1 MIWLRD
7 GTVLAPNPVV
17 MHQTKTGLAAL
28 ADSYG
33 LERSELH
40 QLRLLSERLF
50 DQLREELSLQ
60 VHSLVRVLEVRQSA
74 ETMVEFCTDPHA
86 QHLAILGFDGEAAV
100 IVRLERSLALALID
114 AVFHADKPARDPA
127 THEKLTSTE
136 EYIVTNTLGTAL
148 VAVLRRVFTLFF
160 GSRTDLELMR
170 MEHSP
175 QLVPDAFPP
184 GELFAT
190 SGVRC
195 VIGTGGGDIDIAL
208 PLSAILQVRAR
219 LVPVRNKVSDT
230 TAELKQIRT
239 YLAGAAME
247 LEAVLGR
254 KPLPLSEIR
263 ALTVGSTILLQKV
276 NNGVACVELH
286 CQGQPLFAGTVV
298 QHRGWNRFLIQ
309 RQGECDGNC

>member
-1 MIWLRD
+1 
-7 GTVLAPNPVV
+7 

-50 DQLREELSLQ
+50 DQLREELSRQ
-60 VHSLVRVLEVRQSA
+60 VHAPVRVLEVRQSA
-74 ETMVEFCTDPHA
+74 ESMIEFCTDPHA

-114 AVFHADKPARDPA
+114 AIFRAEKPARDAA
-127 THEKLTSTE
+127 THEKLTPTE
-136 EYIVTNTLGTAL
+136 EYIVTNTLGSALETA
-148 VAVLRRVFTLFF
+148 LRRVFTLFF
-160 GSRTDLELMR
+160 GSRMNLQLMR

-195 VIGTGGGDIDIAL
+195 MVGTGGGSIDVAM
-208 PLSAILQVRAR
+208 PLSAILQVRTR
-219 LVPVRNKVSDT
+219 LVPVRAKISDSA
-230 TAELKQIRT
+230 AELRRT
-239 YLAGAAME
+239 REYLAGAAME

-254 KPLPLSEIR
+254 KPLPLSQIQS
-263 ALTVGSTILLQKV
+263 LTVGSTILLQKV
-276 NNGVACVELH
+276 NNGVAHVELL
-286 CQGQPLFAGTVV
+286 CQGKPLFAGTIV
-298 QHRGWNRFLIQ
+298 QHRGWSRFLIQ
-309 RQGECDGNC
+309 RQGENDGNG